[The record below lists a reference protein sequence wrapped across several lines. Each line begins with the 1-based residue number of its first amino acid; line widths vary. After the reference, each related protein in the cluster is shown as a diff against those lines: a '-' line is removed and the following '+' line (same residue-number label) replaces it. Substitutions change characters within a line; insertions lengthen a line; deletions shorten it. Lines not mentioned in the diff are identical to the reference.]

1 LNLSESQINL
11 SGTASAL
18 EAIVDAVLLV
28 PSGAQLLI
36 AVDKNNGTLSIPMTT
51 ILDAMKFGDVR
62 FIILISA
69 TNVVVMLL
77 FVAEAIHHCAWIYI
91 TISDYQDLKCRVVGI
106 SLCGAENAEVAE
118 QRLTSHGGD
127 SLIGDPVDTVMGKVR
142 AGLRSKDG
150 KPAVAFEW
158 R

>member
-28 PSGAQLLI
+28 PSGVQLLI

-51 ILDAMKFGDVR
+51 ILEAIKLGDVR

-69 TNVVVMLL
+69 TNVVVMG
-77 FVAEAIHHCAWIYI
+77 
-91 TISDYQDLKCRVVGI
+91 T

-118 QRLTSHGGD
+118 QRLKSHGGD
-127 SLIGDPVDTVMGKVR
+127 SLIGDPVDTVMGKMR